1 MSSYFLNR
9 LQIIKP
15 KNCFQQSDL
24 SGWIAKA
31 HQKAESFK
39 PSELQMSSE
48 LIEKLFLRY
57 GVKEAQIAQRY
68 FECSD
73 VYSDFSHG
81 SEIYPISK
89 ETPFGVDIAERA
101 RFFTK
106 RASEVFE
113 KLYDLSSPI
122 QRPDHLIH
130 VTCTGYESPSAAQK
144 TIAHKNWGASTAITH
159 AYHMGCYASI
169 PAVRLAK
176 ALAAEVNS
184 VDIVHNEMCGLH
196 METSAQ
202 TPEQMVVQTLFAD
215 GHAKYS
221 VSKNRNE
228 NGPNFK
234 ILGISEKIIPDSEKD
249 MTWLLGPWGMNMSLS
264 RDVPPK
270 IKAQLDQFSKDLF
283 LKAGVTYDSAMNAI
297 FAIHPGGP
305 RIIDAVQETL
315 KLASHQAQESR
326 KVLLERGN
334 MSSATLPHVWDEV
347 FNNDYPK
354 GTLVVSYAFG
364 PGLTLF
370 GAVFEVC

>member
-1 MSSYFLNR
+1 MGSHFINNLRIYN
-9 LQIIKP
+9 P
-15 KNCFQQSDL
+15 KNCFQQADL
-24 SGWIAKA
+24 SRWIAKA
-31 HQKAESFK
+31 HQQAEVLKSF
-39 PSELQMSSE
+39 ELQMSGD

-57 GVKEAQIAQRY
+57 GVKETQIAQRY

-73 VYSDFSHG
+73 VYSDFSEG

-89 ETPFGVDIAERA
+89 ATPFGVDISKRA
-101 RFFTK
+101 QFFTK
-106 RASEVFE
+106 RATAVFE
-113 KLYDLSSPI
+113 KFYDLSSP
-122 QRPDHLIH
+122 QARPEHLIH

-144 TIAHKNWGASTAITH
+144 TIAHKNWGTSTGITH

-169 PAVRLAK
+169 PAIRLAN
-176 ALAAEVNS
+176 ALVADLKT

-196 METSAQ
+196 MDTSAQ

-221 VSKNRNE
+221 VSKYRNE
-228 NGPNFK
+228 SGPNFR

-249 MTWLLGPWGMNMSLS
+249 MTWLPGPWGMYMGLS
-264 RDVPPK
+264 RDVPLK
-270 IKAQLDQFSKDLF
+270 IKSELDPFSRDLFSKVGISYEQAM
-283 LKAGVTYDSAMNAI
+283 KAT

-305 RIIDAVQETL
+305 RIIEAVQETL
-315 KLASHQAQESR
+315 NLASTQVQESR

-334 MSSATLPHVWDEV
+334 MSSATLPHVWNEV
-347 FNNDYPK
+347 LKNAYPK